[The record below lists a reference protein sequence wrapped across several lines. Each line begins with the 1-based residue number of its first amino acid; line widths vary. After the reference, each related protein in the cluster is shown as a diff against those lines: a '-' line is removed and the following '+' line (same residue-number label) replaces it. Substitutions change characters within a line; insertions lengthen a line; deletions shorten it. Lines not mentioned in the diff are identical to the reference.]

1 MATTAKHT
9 AVAVNRR
16 GPVDAPEPTPP
27 AAPEL
32 GPVRSYQAAEVS
44 EALHRSTKWVYRHAD
59 ELGAIR
65 IGRAVIFPRHRIDAI
80 AGERAA

>member
-1 MATTAKHT
+1 MG
-9 AVAVNRR
+9 RR
-16 GPVDAPEPTPP
+16 RDGDHSQAHRRRRQPSRASRRAGTYPT
-27 AAPEL
+27 
-32 GPVRSYQAAEVS
+32 RSYQAAEVS